1 MKKSAFVLVLIIICC
16 AIAFTAVYLPSDQA
30 FAAQSDAT
38 DQTVKD
44 EIKIYLDD
52 KSNYAAYG
60 DVIAYT
66 TANNELVIATKGD
79 LITIEDAYAGEC
91 RSIVMNSKYILL
103 LSAVKNESSYKI
115 SFTAFDYTLGSI
127 GIKNSKTDALKLFD
141 NVDQSEIDSNY
152 FLVNEDKNGWG
163 GYDLLYLYGDTVYCI
178 SRDDETSESGT
189 HNDFIYSGN
198 LQTKQWS
205 RTPITMKDLA
215 AATDFV
221 VADKMI
227 YFVSGNTLYYTD
239 DSLRPDKYKMFDG
252 TALSVTYEN
261 GIIYVLSD
269 NGIYAV
275 DPSTRNSKKLSDDT
289 SDGKIRILK
298 TENETYL
305 LAHDVASKSI
315 KQYICTGTF
324 ADAALT
330 YYNVFDG
337 IIYNNPARYDLL
349 KVGKAK
355 ADTNAYYSPKNL
367 KTEFSVEEGAYILVL
382 AEQDGYYYV
391 RNDEGKTAYIAKDSL
406 ALLEASTDTD
416 KGKYAQALNDGTN
429 VYLYPY
435 VSDDIVATIDI
446 DQLIIIINNVAT
458 DGGKHVYGWYKVC
471 IMTEGGPSSYG
482 YMQDE
487 NISKY
492 TNFKLP
498 SFSKDATVSSESLG
512 GGATVNVYLLPDESS
527 EILGTLSDGDKVT
540 LAQEKFD
547 SSSEWTKI
555 VYKDLIG
562 YVRTGNL
569 ITEGLTPLQI
579 TLIVVFA
586 VVIVATAIVIVL
598 VVKKRKAQKF
608 DY

>member
-38 DQTVKD
+38 NQTVKD

-52 KSNYAAYG
+52 KSNFAAYG

-66 TANNELVIATKGD
+66 TANNDLVIATKGD

-275 DPSTRNSKKLSDDT
+275 DPPTRNSKKLSDDT
-289 SDGKIRILK
+289 SDGKIRILQGDGV
-298 TENETYL
+298 TYL
-305 LAHDVASKSI
+305 LAQDVANKSI
-315 KQYICTGTF
+315 KQYICEGTF
-324 ADAALT
+324 DNATLT

-337 IIYNNPARYDLL
+337 VIYKNPGNYDLL
-349 KVGKAK
+349 KVGKVSAET
-355 ADTNAYYSPKNL
+355 DAYYSPKNL
-367 KTEFSVEEGAYILVL
+367 KIEFSLEAGDYVL
-382 AEQDGYYYV
+382 ALAKQDGFYYV
-391 RNDEGKTAYIAKDSL
+391 RNDEGKTAYIRENELSL
-406 ALLEASTDTD
+406 LNASESTSI
-416 KGKYAQALNDGTN
+416 GKYAQALHDGTA
-429 VYLYPY
+429 VYKYPY
-435 VSDDIVATIDI
+435 VSDDVVATVNIDVM
-446 DQLIIIINNVAT
+446 LIVVDNVAQ
-458 DGGKHVYGWYKVC
+458 DGDNHVWGWYKVC
-471 IMTEGGPSSYG
+471 IVGDDGTLTYG
-482 YMQDE
+482 YIQAE
-487 NISKY
+487 YVSKY

-498 SFSKDATVSSESLG
+498 SFSTDATVSAGSLG
-512 GGATVNVYLLPDESS
+512 GIINVYLLPDEES
-527 EILGTLSDGDKVT
+527 EILGTLTDGDKIT
-540 LAQEKFD
+540 LAQEKLD
-547 SSSEWTKI
+547 GDSEWTKI
-555 VYKDLIG
+555 VYKDMVG
-562 YVRTGNL
+562 YVKTANL
-569 ITEGLTPLQI
+569 ISKGITPLQI

-586 VVIVATAIVIVL
+586 VVIVATAIVIFL
-598 VVKKRKAQKF
+598 VVKKRNAQKF